1 MNHKPIQQVAEMAQQ
16 ISERTYI
23 ALVAAIFLTC
33 VVLLYLYVSFF
44 AAAVIGAITA
54 GMLLI
59 IRVE

>member
-33 VVLLYLYVSFF
+33 VFLLYLYVSLF

>member
-1 MNHKPIQQVAEMAQQ
+1 MNHQPIQQVAEMAQR

-23 ALVAAIFLTC
+23 ALAAAIFLTC
-33 VVLLYLYVSFF
+33 VVLLYLYVSLF
-44 AAAVIGAITA
+44 AAAVIGAMTA

>member
-1 MNHKPIQQVAEMAQQ
+1 MNPKPIQQVAEMAQQ

-33 VVLLYLYVSFF
+33 VVLLYLYVSLF

>member
-16 ISERTYI
+16 ISERIYI

-33 VVLLYLYVSFF
+33 VVLLYLYVSLF

>member
-1 MNHKPIQQVAEMAQQ
+1 MNHKPIQQVAEMAQL
-16 ISERTYI
+16 ISARTYI

-33 VVLLYLYVSFF
+33 VILLYLYVSLF

>member
-1 MNHKPIQQVAEMAQQ
+1 MNHKPIQQVAEMAQL

-33 VVLLYLYVSFF
+33 VILLYLYVSLF
-44 AAAVIGAITA
+44 AAAVIGAITV

>member
-1 MNHKPIQQVAEMAQQ
+1 MSPKPIQQVAAMAQL

-33 VVLLYLYVSFF
+33 VVLLYLYVSLF
-44 AAAVIGAITA
+44 AATVIGAIAA

-59 IRVE
+59 SRVE

>member
-1 MNHKPIQQVAEMAQQ
+1 MNHKPIQQVAEMAQL

-33 VVLLYLYVSFF
+33 VILLYLYVSLF

>member
-33 VVLLYLYVSFF
+33 VVLLYLYVSLF